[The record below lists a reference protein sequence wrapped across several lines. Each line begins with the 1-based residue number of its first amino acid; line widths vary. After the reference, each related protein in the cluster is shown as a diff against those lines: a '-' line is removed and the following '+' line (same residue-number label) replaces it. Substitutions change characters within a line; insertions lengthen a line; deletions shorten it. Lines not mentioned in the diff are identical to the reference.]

1 MAKKVFSNSRVNM
14 FSNTLKQQK
23 RTLLFVVDSHWNFM
37 RDHVMFTRDQFMSA
51 QFLNE
56 TNIENY
62 AISNELS
69 IELSN
74 ISVKPIHEHRQVSRI
89 PIGTVEWAKNK
100 SRKVR
105 MSL

>member
-1 MAKKVFSNSRVNM
+1 
-14 FSNTLKQQK
+14 
-23 RTLLFVVDSHWNFM
+23 
-37 RDHVMFTRDQFMSA
+37 MS
-51 QFLNE
+51 E
-56 TNIENY
+56 PDVENY